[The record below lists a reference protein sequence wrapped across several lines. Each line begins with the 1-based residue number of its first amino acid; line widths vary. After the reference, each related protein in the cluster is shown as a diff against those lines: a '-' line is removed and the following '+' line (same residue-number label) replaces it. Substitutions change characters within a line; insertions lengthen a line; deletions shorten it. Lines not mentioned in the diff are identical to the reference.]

1 MSSLI
6 GIQQKVDDHVQ
17 RMLAE
22 EAQLHDRIGKLSAF
36 VGTPRFGQLSEVEQS
51 LMASQLF
58 TMQAYS
64 AILGTRLQLATATGV
79 TIPGKQ

>member
-6 GIQQKVDDHVQ
+6 GIQQKVDDNVQ
-17 RMLAE
+17 HMLAE
-22 EAQLHDRIGKLSAF
+22 EAQLYGRIGKLSQF
-36 VGTPRFGQLSEVEQS
+36 INTPRFAQLSEVEQS
-51 LMASQLF
+51 LMASQLL

-64 AILGTRLQLATATGV
+64 AILSTRLQLATATGV